1 VLLIHRLFIKTALVY
16 LVLGVMAGAWMLL
29 RQAGAP
35 LPEVTNLPT
44 VHIHLLGLGFFMMM
58 VCGVA
63 LWMFPRKSGETRQE
77 AARDPLA
84 WTTYYLITIG
94 LAVRCLTLLLPAVL
108 GNVVLGISA
117 VVQFAGVASFAIA
130 IWPRVYLP
138 GGNEPGM
145 RTKAR

>member
-1 VLLIHRLFIKTALVY
+1 MLLIHRLFIKTALVY
-16 LVLGVMAGAWMLL
+16 LVLGAMAGAWMLL

-35 LPEVTNLPT
+35 LPEIANLAT

-63 LWMFPRKSGETRQE
+63 LWMFPRKSGETREE
-77 AARDPLA
+77 AARDLLA

-94 LAVRCLTLLLPAVL
+94 LAVRCLALLLPAVL
-108 GNVVLGISA
+108 GNVVLGGSA
-117 VVQFAGVASFAIA
+117 VVQAAGVASFAIA

-138 GGNEPGM
+138 GGNEPG
-145 RTKAR
+145 RRSKSG

>member
-1 VLLIHRLFIKTALVY
+1 MLLIHRLFIKTALVY

-63 LWMFPRKSGETRQE
+63 LWMFPRKSGESRE
-77 AARDPLA
+77 KAARDPLTWA
-84 WTTYYLITIG
+84 TYLLLTSG
-94 LAVRCLTLLLPAVL
+94 LALRCLALLFLDVFGNTMLAVSVFL
-108 GNVVLGISA
+108 QVGGILAFVLT
-117 VVQFAGVASFAIA
+117 

-138 GGNEPGM
+138 GAKLPLATPE
-145 RTKAR
+145 K